1 MWGANYFFE
10 RIAEASTMRAVVVLG
25 SALLGYSFDEGN
37 IEHYILLGIV
47 VAQTIALILPDKVKR
62 TKKNASP
69 SDESSADSKE

>member
-1 MWGANYFFE
+1 
-10 RIAEASTMRAVVVLG
+10 MRAVVVLG

-62 TKKNASP
+62 TEKNASP

>member
-10 RIAEASTMRAVVVLG
+10 RISETSTMRAVVVLG
-25 SALLGYSFDEGN
+25 SALLGYSSDEGN
-37 IEHYILLGIV
+37 IEQYILLGIV
-47 VAQTIALILPDKVKR
+47 VAQTIALILPDKLER